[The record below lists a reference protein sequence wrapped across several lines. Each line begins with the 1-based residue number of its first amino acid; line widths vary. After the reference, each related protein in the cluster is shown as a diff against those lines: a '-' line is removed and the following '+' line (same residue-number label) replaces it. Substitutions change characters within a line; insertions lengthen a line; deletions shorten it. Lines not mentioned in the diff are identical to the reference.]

1 MTPLL
6 ILLFGVP
13 SANEWEPTCF
23 MRRPPRLAVVWFM
36 VSAMDTGSTACGYM
50 TIGASLIFQ
59 GICNGRNRREGAII
73 FPILIS
79 ALAAAT
85 LFCHDVKAQEV
96 GCKDDFC
103 WEVYPP
109 RFKGGDTLLKIT
121 KWPKSTHRNIR
132 WDCEAGGCQI
142 EGDTLHLR
150 TGASGSA
157 HQVSIQACTRNKL
170 RRATCSAWTS
180 FMVY

>member
-1 MTPLL
+1 
-6 ILLFGVP
+6 
-13 SANEWEPTCF
+13 
-23 MRRPPRLAVVWFM
+23 MRW
-36 VSAMDTGSTACGYM
+36 
-50 TIGASLIFQ
+50 
-59 GICNGRNRREGAII
+59 RRRQDGAII

-85 LFCHDVKAQEV
+85 LFCHDVEAQEV
-96 GCKDDFC
+96 GCKNGFC

-150 TGASGSA
+150 TGVKGPA
-157 HQVSIQACTRNKL
+157 HQVSIQACTRHKL
-170 RRATCSAWTS
+170 RPATCSAWTS
-180 FMVY
+180 FIVY